1 MTYVII
7 LWSPFQGM
15 TNKLCSVHLFQVRTL
30 LKHFLR
36 ITGSIFSNFYVR
48 LKLFMRDGAQF
59 LENLLIVPN
68 LGNKPQNF
76 QEIGFLKKETTTLY
90 IIACGR
96 TCRNFTDIALGD
108 LRLLDAVSV
117 VQNNRDR
124 KLTYFQL
131 IFHLYT
137 LLKDDVFNSF
147 MTEAV
152 IIQKPVH

>member
-1 MTYVII
+1 MTK
-7 LWSPFQGM
+7 
-15 TNKLCSVHLFQVRTL
+15 KLCSVRLFYVHTL

-36 ITGSIFSNFYVR
+36 ITGSVFSIFNVR
-48 LKLFMRDGAQF
+48 LKVFTSDGAQF
-59 LENLLIVPN
+59 SENLLIVPD
-68 LGNKPQNF
+68 LGSKPQNF

-96 TCRNFTDIALGD
+96 TCRNFTDIALGA

-137 LLKDDVFNSF
+137 LWKHDVFNSF

-152 IIQKPVH
+152 II